1 VTAPTRTLSFGVK
14 TSPQFVEYDEIVR
27 VWREAD
33 DTPEFEHAWVF
44 DHFYTL
50 GPDPTGTQLEGWT
63 LLAALAAQTHRLRVG
78 TLVTGVTYRHPAV
91 LANMG
96 VTVDIISKGRLDFGI
111 GAAWHE
117 MEHNAYGI
125 PFPSA
130 AERIRRLGEAC
141 ELIRRLWTEPRVTYE
156 GRYYQLHDAMCNPKP
171 IQKPYPPFM
180 IGGGGEQL
188 TLRVV
193 ARYADIWNFSGQ
205 DVEAFR
211 HKSELL
217 DGYCR
222 EIGRDPAA
230 IQRSAQFG
238 VRPGDDLATLPGDI
252 SPYIEAGV
260 THIIFNLVAPYATD
274 VVPRLAREVVRPLR
288 EQFAA

>member
-1 VTAPTRTLSFGVK
+1 VANESSLSFGVK

-27 VWREAD
+27 IWREAD
-33 DTPEFEHAWVF
+33 ETPEFEHAWVF

-50 GPDPTGTQLEGWT
+50 GQDPTGTQLEGWT
-63 LLAALAAQTHRLRVG
+63 LLAALAAQTSRLRVG

-141 ELIRRLWTEPRVTYE
+141 ELTRRLWTEPRVTYE

-211 HKSELL
+211 HKSEVL

-238 VRPGDDLATLPGDI
+238 VRPGEDVGALPAAI

-260 THIIFNLVAPYATD
+260 THIIFNLIAPYATD
-274 VVPRLAREVVRPLR
+274 VVPRLATEVVHPLR
-288 EQFAA
+288 EQFAAG